1 MNPAALAST
10 ENSKKQTNMK
20 QLASLLLIAA
30 LAAGCTHTARITNA
44 KKFTPVETRPAK
56 RVTLGITPITDDRLL
71 TAAVNKVKADASIT
85 DCKENFHF
93 GAEFKPDYVCQLSRE
108 TKFKAAGQNFFITFP
123 GFIIF
128 THALAGYKYTADIT
142 THSTITDLGSNQVSQ
157 AAIHTPI
164 EFRHCS
170 FARGAAAGCFGWL
183 LPGYGAAAIIP
194 GAIFASSYDK
204 RATTEFMEK
213 AEQTYAGYVSSRVL
227 EQLSHAQSTELKSPA
242 ASNATVAPSSDPDG
256 IAAENE
262 YAVYVMKVNGNEV
275 GQPEVGVKELP
286 ASVRQTLNAMGSK
299 GVVADSEALEEV
311 LISLGASPSEFFGHL
326 DRAEVFTQV
335 DERIVQL
342 QKLPQAGSSLF

>member
-1 MNPAALAST
+1 
-10 ENSKKQTNMK
+10 MK

-44 KKFTPVETRPAK
+44 KKFTPVDTRPTK
-56 RVTLGITPITDDRLL
+56 RVTLGIAPVTDDRLL
-71 TAAVNKVKADASIT
+71 TAAINKVKADASIT

-142 THSTITDLGSNQVSQ
+142 THSTITDLSSNQVSQ

-213 AEQTYAGYVSSRVL
+213 AEQTYASYVSSRVL
-227 EQLSHAQSTELKSPA
+227 EQLSQAQSIEPLKTPA
-242 ASNATVAPSSDPDG
+242 ASNARLEPSSDPDDV
-256 IAAENE
+256 AAENE

-275 GQPEVGVKELP
+275 GLPEVGVKELP

-299 GVVADSEALEEV
+299 GVVADAESLEEV
-311 LISLGASPSEFFGHL
+311 LISLGASPSEFFGQLGH
-326 DRAEVFTQV
+326 AEVFTQV

-342 QKLPQAGSSLF
+342 QKAPQAGSSLF

>member
-1 MNPAALAST
+1 
-10 ENSKKQTNMK
+10 MK
-20 QLASLLLIAA
+20 HLTSLLVIAA

-44 KKFTPVETRPAK
+44 KKFAPVDHRPTK
-56 RVTLGITPITDDRLL
+56 RLTLGIAPVTDDRLL
-71 TAAVNKVKADASIT
+71 SAAINKVKADASIT
-85 DCKENFHF
+85 ECKENFHF

-142 THSTITDLGSNQVSQ
+142 THSTVTDLNSNQVSQ

-183 LPGYGAAAIIP
+183 LTGYGAAAIIP

-227 EQLSHAQSTELKSPA
+227 EQLSQAESMAPGKTTA
-242 ASNATVAPSSDPDG
+242 ASKASLEPSSEADEV
-256 IAAENE
+256 AAENE
-262 YAVYVMKVNGNEV
+262 YGVYVMKVNGNEI
-275 GQPEVGVKELP
+275 GLPQVGVKELP
-286 ASVRQTLNAMGSK
+286 ASVRQTLNAMGSN

-335 DERIVQL
+335 DDRIV
-342 QKLPQAGSSLF
+342 KLHKAPQAGAPLF